1 MSEPIPPVPPTPG
14 TTAPTPNPVTNPPA
28 RKSSWK
34 YTLAF
39 IAVLVAG
46 AAGYYFF
53 VKSQN
58 PDPLPV
64 DELKGLKEY
73 LARLSGNQK
82 LADGY
87 VDVEPKD
94 LVADTPKD
102 PAKYASVGADLMF
115 SAVGGDDPAKAAEE
129 WKGLMAA
136 LAAATGKNVK
146 YIEGIQSVDEQLAA
160 VREGRL
166 HITAFNTGAVPTAVN
181 TAGFVPLFAPA
192 DAQGQ
197 FFYEM
202 EILVRADSPA
212 KTPAD
217 LKGKALG
224 FVALSSNSGAKAPMV
239 DLKEKFDLLP
249 GRDYKYAMTGDH
261 IRSVKE
267 LIDGKH
273 DAVCVANDLLH
284 RAEAAGEV
292 DKSKYRSIYTSK
304 PFPPLCFGV
313 PHNLPPDLQAKVKKA
328 FTTYRFDPATPAG
341 KRYTAQ
347 GKTGFAPVNYEKDW
361 EYVRKI
367 DDTLS
372 HLLDGK

>member
-1 MSEPIPPVPPTPG
+1 M
-14 TTAPTPNPVTNPPA
+14 
-28 RKSSWK
+28 
-34 YTLAF
+34 
-39 IAVLVAG
+39 AG
-46 AAGYYFF
+46 AAGYYLY

-58 PDPLPV
+58 PTPPPV

-73 LARLSGNQK
+73 LTRLSGHQK
-82 LADGY
+82 MADGY
-87 VDVEPKD
+87 VDVDPKD
-94 LVADTPKD
+94 MVADTPKD
-102 PAKYASVGADLMF
+102 PAKWAKVDAELMF
-115 SAVGGDDPAKAAEE
+115 TAVGSDDPVKAAEE
-129 WKGLMAA
+129 WKALMAA

-146 YIEGIQSVDEQLAA
+146 YLENVQTVEEQLAA

-192 DAQGQ
+192 DAPGQ

-217 LKGKALG
+217 LKGKNLG

-239 DLKEKFDLLP
+239 DLKEKFEMLP
-249 GRDYKYAMTGDH
+249 GRDYKYVIIGGH

-267 LIDGKH
+267 LTDGKH
-273 DAVCVANDLLH
+273 DAVCVANDLL
-284 RAEAAGEV
+284 RQAEATGEV
-292 DKSKYRSIYTSK
+292 DKTKYRSIYTSK

-328 FTTYRFDPATPAG
+328 FSTYRFDPATPAG

-347 GKTGFAPVNYEKDW
+347 GKTGFAPVNYERDW

-367 DDTLS
+367 DDSLA
-372 HLLDGK
+372 HMLDAK

>member
-1 MSEPIPPVPPTPG
+1 VRG
-14 TTAPTPNPVTNPPA
+14 
-28 RKSSWK
+28 SSWK
-34 YTLAF
+34 YTLAA

-46 AAGYYFF
+46 ATGYYFY

-58 PDPLPV
+58 PDPSPV

-73 LARLSGNQK
+73 LTRLSANQK
-82 LADGY
+82 MTDGY
-87 VDVEPKD
+87 VDAEPKD
-94 LVADTPKD
+94 MVADTPKD
-102 PAKYASVGADLMF
+102 PAKYAPVGGELMF
-115 SAVGGDDPAKAAEE
+115 TAVGSDDPVKAAEE
-129 WKGLMAA
+129 WKALMAA

-146 YIEGIQSVDEQLAA
+146 YMDSVQTVEDQLVA

-166 HITAFNTGAVPTAVN
+166 HITAFNTGTVPTAVN
-181 TAGFVPLFAPA
+181 TAGFAPLFAPA

-197 FFYEM
+197 FGYEM

-217 LKGKALG
+217 LKGKNLG

-239 DLKEKFDLLP
+239 DLKEKFEMLP
-249 GRDYKYAMTGDH
+249 GRDYKYTLTGDH
-261 IRSVKE
+261 IRGVKE

-273 DAVCVANDLLH
+273 DAVCVANDLLN
-284 RAEAAGEV
+284 RAEADGTL

-304 PFPPLCFGV
+304 LFPPLCFGV
-313 PHNLPPDLQAKVKKA
+313 PHNLSPDLQAKVKKA
-328 FTTYRFDPATPAG
+328 FSTYRFDPATPTG